1 MTTTPPENT
10 RPDYERRGAAAYEL
24 GAAAMTLRTRGQDRA
39 ARSIENFAQFV
50 TRSPNEEATAAGLSA
65 LLMWARRETT
75 DPLLV
80 RAGDRVR
87 VTLRDGDDITTG
99 VWKLDCTGQPMVQ
112 RDDTG
117 DLLPVDLGQHRVE
130 VLYLDRGSRAG
141 SWSGA
146 LWNAATVLRSAWLL
160 SNSRHLDEP
169 EDVSETEH
177 ERASREQ
184 YGQRRT
190 RERLCLCGS
199 DAAWRA
205 VAWAEREAVEL
216 DDKGFRWHEPA
227 TYGSET
233 VCSQNCGEQWATKF
247 LDQAVLPPGVQL
259 LFRLDRFQYRVEFEE
274 LPARLAQARAAAVR
288 IGNVLDG
295 AALEHVAGN
304 EGSVETLTQS
314 ARPSVAELLDVLLL
328 LTEPRW

>member
-1 MTTTPPENT
+1 MTTTPPDNT
-10 RPDYERRGAAAYEL
+10 RPDHERRGAAAFEL
-24 GAAAMTLRTRGQDRA
+24 GAAAMTLRTRGQDHA
-39 ARSIENFAQFV
+39 ARSLENFAQFL
-50 TRSPNEEATAAGLSA
+50 TSFPTEEVMAAGLSA

-80 RAGDRVR
+80 RPGDRVR
-87 VTLRDGDDITTG
+87 VTLCNGGVLTTG
-99 VWKLDCTGQPMVQ
+99 VWTLDCTGRPMVQ

-141 SWSGA
+141 DWSAA
-146 LWNAATVLRSAWLL
+146 LWNAATVLRSAWLP
-160 SNSRHLDEP
+160 SNSQHLDEP
-169 EDVSETEH
+169 EDVPETEH
-177 ERASREQ
+177 EHASREQ

-190 RERLCLCGS
+190 RERLCLCGR

-233 VCSQNCGEQWATKF
+233 VCSQNCGEQWATRF
-247 LDQAVLPPGVQL
+247 LGQAVLPPGVQL

-274 LPARLAQARAAAVR
+274 LPPRLAQARAAAIR

-304 EGSVETLTQS
+304 DGSVETLTQS